1 MQSTTENIM
10 GTLLHPQAPSNV
22 VQRRKNQRYG
32 KKKSTT
38 YLGLIAYVIQ
48 DSPDKMLTFSQLMD
62 KLGAFLSGDRKGIEN
77 NIRVCLSSNDCFV
90 KVPVSPYMPHS
101 KKNFW
106 KVDESQITAKM
117 ARRHF
122 KGILDLFPDLS
133 TKVRMEAEQI
143 SERFAAGFSPKPTL
157 TSPHMQN
164 NNEVKFRGAFSI
176 ESILNRDSTSRL
188 CPRPAALAVVS
199 SAPTDQPPLRA
210 ERGVGTTRMSWDSPP
225 VETNLVPHAGDGY
238 PSYTTVAATVHGLIG
253 DDDDVR
259 HIKKMR
265 MCADPSYLTHSRP
278 SVAPRFADPPR
289 NCYLKYPV
297 ATYTCNAHHFG
308 L

>member
-1 MQSTTENIM
+1 IQRSGTASFQVNSSTEQGPDISA
-10 GTLLHPQAPSNV
+10 LC
-22 VQRRKNQRYG
+22 
-32 KKKSTT
+32 KSTT

-199 SAPTDQPPLRA
+199 SALHVASCVRTALS
-210 ERGVGTTRMSWDSPP
+210 RGMYFGHISHI
-225 VETNLVPHAGDGY
+225 LVPYALEASVLRIFWPIFAKPCQYTLQHRLRGHY
-238 PSYTTVAATVHGLIG
+238 HFYTTGYQ
-253 DDDDVR
+253 
-259 HIKKMR
+259 HIQIMI
-265 MCADPSYLTHSRP
+265 DIFS
-278 SVAPRFADPPR
+278 
-289 NCYLKYPV
+289 LK
-297 ATYTCNAHHFG
+297 TLF
-308 L
+308 